1 MGELKQHQLPMT
13 IDEQIENL
21 KSLGLIIENE
31 EYAKKILNDISY
43 FRLIKAYSLG
53 FKPKNGKYEEGVT
66 FEQIVELY
74 LFNANFRQVTFAE
87 IEKIEVNVRCRI
99 ANYFAEVYG
108 VLGYMEPQNFVDEE
122 YHRAFMAD
130 IEEEVRRNSKA
141 PFVRNFKTNYAG
153 GNLPIY
159 ALVEVFSFG
168 TLSKFYKNMKNA
180 DKKAVAKSFGI
191 GYTYLESWL
200 ESISYVRNVCAHYGR
215 LYNAKLSKTPILYK
229 EYTQAGIGNN
239 RMFGVL
245 LCMKQILKNDK
256 HWNLYVDQIELLID
270 KYEKVDVI
278 AKANYEQADVSVNH
292 EEYEKGVSSREVQT
306 GESEPTKVDILIKA
320 ANGDVATYTLEI
332 YKENSNNNLKQVT
345 VDGNK
350 ATLSKT
356 ENDTYE
362 YTLDK
367 IVDKV
372 TIGAIAE

>member
-1 MGELKQHQLPMT
+1 MT
-13 IDEQIENL
+13 IDERIENL

-130 IEEEVRRNSKA
+130 IEEEVRRNSK
-141 PFVRNFKTNYAG
+141 
-153 GNLPIY
+153 
-159 ALVEVFSFG
+159 
-168 TLSKFYKNMKNA
+168 
-180 DKKAVAKSFGI
+180 
-191 GYTYLESWL
+191 
-200 ESISYVRNVCAHYGR
+200 
-215 LYNAKLSKTPILYK
+215 TPILYK

-270 KYEKVDVI
+270 KYEKVDV
-278 AKANYEQADVSVNH
+278 KTMGFPDDWKKLLEQ
-292 EEYEKGVSSREVQT
+292 K
-306 GESEPTKVDILIKA
+306 
-320 ANGDVATYTLEI
+320 
-332 YKENSNNNLKQVT
+332 
-345 VDGNK
+345 
-350 ATLSKT
+350 
-356 ENDTYE
+356 
-362 YTLDK
+362 
-367 IVDKV
+367 
-372 TIGAIAE
+372 